1 MDDDDGLCVGELQ
14 DQLRG
19 ALGDRAAALDD
30 DRPRHER

>member
-1 MDDDDGLCVGELQ
+1 VDYDDGLCVGELH

-19 ALGDRAAALDD
+19 ALGDGAAALDD

>member
-1 MDDDDGLCVGELQ
+1 VHDDHGLFVGELE
-14 DQLRG
+14 DQARG